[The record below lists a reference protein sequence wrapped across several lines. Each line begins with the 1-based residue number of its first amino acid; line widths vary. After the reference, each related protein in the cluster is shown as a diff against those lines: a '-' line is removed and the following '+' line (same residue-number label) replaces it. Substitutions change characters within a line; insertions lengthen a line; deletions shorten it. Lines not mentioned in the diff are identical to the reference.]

1 MDSCAEAARARDEF
15 DQLQISFSP
24 SGFLYLIPTLHVRTR
39 TTGPQAKPR
48 RDLTT
53 PPPSKL
59 CQDCERKV
67 AWLRRAKPKFAF
79 ALIAAI
85 AGALLLDSW
94 PSACARQARLLPQS
108 HFESRLFKK
117 TISAELTSSAFSCC
131 VQCPQ
136 SGNII
141 VCSSLGT
148 NCLRLAISWSIP
160 GNFTTRS
167 RFPAM

>member
-1 MDSCAEAARARDEF
+1 MLTANRC
-15 DQLQISFSP
+15 SFRE
-24 SGFLYLIPTLHVRTR
+24 SGFLYLIPTFCVWRR

-59 CQDCERKV
+59 CQDCDRKV

-117 TISAELTSSAFSCC
+117 TISAELTSSAFS

-148 NCLRLAISWSIP
+148 NCLRLAIS
-160 GNFTTRS
+160 
-167 RFPAM
+167 